1 MIFENSKTATTG
13 YANGL
18 KGRISDL
25 ESDGL
30 YWQNEY
36 VDTLRPSFHMTDIT
50 FVISELL
57 MKNVAFVKKNG
68 LS

>member
-25 ESDGL
+25 ESDVL